1 MITYNQGFNKEGD
14 FQAHK
19 TNVDERLIVT
29 GFCTAAPMND
39 DYVEISVC

>member
-1 MITYNQGFNKEGD
+1 MITYNQRFDQKGD
-14 FQAHK
+14 FQANQ
-19 TNVDERLIVT
+19 TNVDERFIVT